1 MKTFNDIREEFKD
14 KDPVTHFK
22 LELVGAI
29 MAKTDRLGISQREL
43 SRQSGVA
50 QKTIS
55 RIYSGMDIPHMSTL
69 YELAK
74 VLNFTFDLNFYDNDN
89 KEIE

>member
-14 KDPVTHFK
+14 KDPVAHFK
-22 LELVGAI
+22 LEMVGAI
-29 MAKTDRLGISQREL
+29 MAKSDRLGMSQREL

-55 RIYSGMDIPHMSTL
+55 RIYSGIDIPHMSTL

-74 VLNFTFDLNFYDNDN
+74 ALNFTFDLTFYDNDK
-89 KEIE
+89 KEVE